1 MSRMIL
7 AALALA
13 AVAGCARGE
22 KKDAA
27 GAADSLRRDL
37 QLAPVDTTKPL
48 NDQPAPA
55 PVAITPPAP
64 EPAPAPAPK
73 PKPKPKPAP
82 APRPAPSKTAAA
94 EPTPAPAPKA
104 PASAEVGTVIR
115 TTMVDSI
122 HSRHNKVGDVV
133 TAKTAHDITDAD
145 GRVVIPAGSAVTL
158 TIVEIK
164 SSENKSDNTGKLQLK
179 ATDVT
184 VDGRKYPIDASV
196 DSVQRTLVGRTTNVG
211 DVAKVG
217 AGVGIGAIVGKVLGG
232 GKGAVIG
239 GVVGGAVGAQRA
251 VETKDRDVYVP
262 PGGVVTLKLRG
273 KFTPS

>member
-55 PVAITPPAP
+55 AVAITPPAP

-73 PKPKPKPAP
+73 PKPRPAP
-82 APRPAPSKTAAA
+82 KPAPSKTAAA
-94 EPTPAPAPKA
+94 EPTAAPAPAPKA

>member
-27 GAADSLRRDL
+27 VAADSLRRDL

-55 PVAITPPAP
+55 PVATTAPAP
-64 EPAPAPAPK
+64 EAAPAPAPK

-94 EPTPAPAPKA
+94 EPTPAPKA

-122 HSRHNKVGDVV
+122 HSRHNKAGDVV
-133 TAKTAHDITDAD
+133 TAKTARDITDAD

-158 TIVEIK
+158 TIVEI
-164 SSENKSDNTGKLQLK
+164 SPSGNKSDNTGKLQLK

-196 DSVQRTLVGRTTNVG
+196 DSVQRTLVGRATNVN

>member
-55 PVAITPPAP
+55 AVAITPPAP

-145 GRVVIPAGSAVTL
+145 GRMVIPAGSAVTL

-179 ATDVT
+179 PTDVT

>member
-179 ATDVT
+179 PTDVT

>member
-27 GAADSLRRDL
+27 VAADSLRRDL

-73 PKPKPKPAP
+73 PKPRPAP
-82 APRPAPSKTAAA
+82 KPAPSKTAAA
-94 EPTPAPAPKA
+94 EPTAAPAPAPKA

-158 TIVEIK
+158 TIVEI
-164 SSENKSDNTGKLQLK
+164 SPSGNKSDNTGKLQLK
-179 ATDVT
+179 PTDVT